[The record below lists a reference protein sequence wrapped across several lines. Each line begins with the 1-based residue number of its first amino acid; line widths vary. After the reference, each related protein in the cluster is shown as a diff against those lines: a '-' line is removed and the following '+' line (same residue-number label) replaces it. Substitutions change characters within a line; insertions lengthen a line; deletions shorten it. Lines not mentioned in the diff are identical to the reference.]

1 MNMDTPKKAFIT
13 GCTGFVGK
21 FLAEHLTSQ
30 GWSVYGLDRWSAF
43 DYPRVTYFEGDIL
56 DTATLQEM
64 FASVKPQMIFHL
76 AAISFL
82 PDADFSPRHALDIN
96 VMGSASVLDAA
107 REACPSSKV
116 LLVGSSKEYGDKIV
130 SPAITEEQ
138 PCNPTNFYG
147 VSKYM
152 AELIGLQYVRQY
164 GLDVRFSRSFNHTG
178 PGQTPQFVCSDW
190 AKQIAAITLK
200 KAAPR
205 LQVGDISPTIDFT
218 DVRDVVLAYA
228 AILEKGKKGEVY
240 NVCSNKGV
248 ALNTILSYLVKK
260 CGTPIA
266 IDHDPTKIRIHKTSV
281 KITGDHTKLTRDT
294 GWNPSIPIEKTL
306 DDLFQYWTAHLSA
319 APV

>member
-1 MNMDTPKKAFIT
+1 MTMDTSKKAFIT
-13 GCTGFVGK
+13 GVTGFVGK
-21 FLAEHLTSQ
+21 HLAEHLISQ
-30 GWSVYGLDRWSAF
+30 GWSVYGLDRWSAW
-43 DYPRVTYFEGDIL
+43 DHPDVTYFEGDIL

-64 FASVKPQMIFHL
+64 FASVKPRTVFHL

-96 VMGSASVLDAA
+96 IMGSASVLDAA

-116 LLVGSSKEYGDKIV
+116 LLVGSSKQYGDLLN
-130 SPAITEEQ
+130 STSITEDM

-178 PGQTPQFVCSDW
+178 PGQTPQFLCSDW
-190 AKQIAAITLK
+190 AKQVAAIALNK
-200 KAAPR
+200 SAPR
-205 LQVGDISPTIDFT
+205 IQVGDLSPTIDFT
-218 DVRDVVLAYA
+218 DARDVVRAYA
-228 AILEKGKKGEVY
+228 AILEKGRKGEVY

-248 ALNTILSYLVKK
+248 ALETILSYLVKK

-266 IDHDPTKIRIHKTSV
+266 VEHDPSRIRIHKTSV
-281 KITGDHTKLTRDT
+281 KITGDHSKLTRDT

-306 DDLFQYWTAHLSA
+306 DDLFLYWTAHLSTT
-319 APV
+319 PV